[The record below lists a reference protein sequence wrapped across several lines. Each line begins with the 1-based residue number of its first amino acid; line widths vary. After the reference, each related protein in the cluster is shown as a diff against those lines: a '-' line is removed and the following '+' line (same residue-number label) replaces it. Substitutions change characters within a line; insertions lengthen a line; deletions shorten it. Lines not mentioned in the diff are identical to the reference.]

1 MVQAAGGQS
10 GSDTV
15 KSPLVGTGAGE
26 MSFKRGQLLPRALGG
41 HGELSHGHHGVP
53 DSQIMTTSGL

>member
-15 KSPLVGTGAGE
+15 KSPLVGTGVGE
-26 MSFKRGQLLPRALGG
+26 MSFKRGQLLPRALGS
-41 HGELSHGHHGVP
+41 HGELLDGHHGVP

>member
-15 KSPLVGTGAGE
+15 KSPLVGTGVGE
-26 MSFKRGQLLPRALGG
+26 MSFKRGQLLPRALGS
-41 HGELSHGHHGVP
+41 HGELSDGHHGVP